1 MEQRVGLNRG
11 TLHTGERDVNVH
23 SEGKSFMGRLHAHNE
38 KVAFPS
44 SIDLDVPRREDKRH
58 RQKRFV
64 ASRRHV
70 RVELAVVC
78 CDPPLAWI
86 PCKFGISSIASTTT
100 NSNPSVASRG
110 NTRPALLFV
119 TPDCSASSQKMV
131 ETGRCCQRTVQ
142 PASSTCTA
150 KAISVLSTSGTTSP
164 GALPPWTAQTCSCLV
179 AGTLARKLSVIEVS
193 PFFYGFSRCRICH
206 IAQLAV
212 YQKKSAWLP
221 AGRAGALRTI
231 KIEGEGCL
239 RIESES

>member
-11 TLHTGERDVNVH
+11 TLHTGERDVKVH

-131 ETGRCCQRTVQ
+131 ETGPVLPTDR
-142 PASSTCTA
+142 PASFVDVHSNSDSCPLDFWDHFSWCLA
-150 KAISVLSTSGTTSP
+150 SLDGADMFLP
-164 GALPPWTAQTCSCLV
+164 GGRYSCAQALCDRS
-179 AGTLARKLSVIEVS
+179 
-193 PFFYGFSRCRICH
+193 
-206 IAQLAV
+206 
-212 YQKKSAWLP
+212 
-221 AGRAGALRTI
+221 
-231 KIEGEGCL
+231 
-239 RIESES
+239 